1 MLNKIILF
9 SLNNKLFILLAAVLL
24 IVFGT
29 YTANKMD
36 VDVFPDLT
44 APTVVV
50 MTDAGGMAAEEIE
63 RLVTFPVET
72 AVNGATGVRRV
83 RSASMQGYSFVWVE
97 FDWGTDIFL
106 ARQIVSEK
114 MVSLS
119 ESMPKG
125 AQPVLAPQSSVMGEI
140 FFIGLQSDTTSG
152 MDLRTLAE
160 WVVKPAILATGG
172 VSQVTIIGG
181 ESKQYQVLADPQLM
195 KYYGVT
201 MNELADACAGISE
214 NSSGGVVREYG
225 NEYSV
230 RGIARTHDLEEL
242 GNTVIKVQGERQK
255 VKEGET
261 NLSPFTLH
269 PSPVFLSDVADV
281 KTGAAVRMGSASQNA
296 KPAII
301 LSVSKQPNVNTLN
314 VTRNVE
320 KNLELLRQSL
330 PADVKLDTRVF
341 RQADFIETSVNNV
354 GRALIEGAVFVIIIL
369 FLFLG
374 SFRTTL
380 ISVLAIPLSLL
391 GTVIVLHLLDMNI
404 NTMSLGGMCIAIG
417 SLVDDAIIDV
427 ENVYKRLRQEYKRV
441 QGTRYK
447 VQGEGKDTFHLSPCT
462 FNPFQIVFE
471 ASREIRASILN
482 ATFII
487 IVAFI
492 PLFFLSGMEGRMLKP
507 LGITY
512 IIALFMSL
520 IVAMTLTPL
529 LCKMMLSGEKYL
541 AKNEKD
547 NWLVRNLNKYYERSL
562 TQALAYKKT
571 VLVSSLALFLI
582 AIVLFMTMGRS
593 FLPEFNEGA
602 LTITAV
608 CKPGVSIDET
618 DRLGN
623 WMEKELL
630 SIPEVKTTARRTG
643 RGELDEHSQAT
654 NSTEVDVKY
663 ELDKRSN
670 ADFLA
675 DVRQKLNEI
684 SGIAVTIGQPIG
696 HRIDHL
702 LSGTRANITIKIFGP
717 DLNRLFAWGN
727 RVKSTISDIPGLV
740 DVNVEQQTE
749 VPEIQIKANR
759 QMLARHGI
767 TIEDFNRFV
776 SLAFS
781 GEKQTEIF
789 EGQRS
794 FDLILKLK
802 PDYTTT
808 IEGIKSALIDTGDGG
823 KVPLEEVA
831 DILSGVGPN
840 TISRENVQR
849 KIVVSVNVAGRD
861 VGTAAEEIQQTI
873 AAKIKLPE
881 AYRIEYGGQFE
892 SAKSASRT
900 LLLTSL
906 LAIGIIFLLLYQE
919 FKNIKLA
926 AVILVNL
933 PLALIGGVLAVFFTS
948 GVISIPAI
956 IGFITLFGI
965 ATRNG
970 ILLISNYE
978 RLMKVQGERYKA
990 KDEEPT
996 LSPFAFRHL
1005 PDDIVVKGSS
1015 DRLNAILMTATTA
1028 ALALLPMVFNGDKPG
1043 NEIQSPMAT
1052 VILGGLITSTL
1063 LNIYI
1068 VPILY
1073 KWLIERKQTQ
1083 KSFVA

>member
-1 MLNKIILF
+1 MPDTDINRMLNKIIFF
-9 SLNNKLFILLAAVLL
+9 SLNNKLLILLAAVLL

-29 YTANKMD
+29 YTTSKTD
-36 VDVFPDLT
+36 IDVFPDLT

-50 MTDAGGMAAEEIE
+50 MTDEGGMAAEEIE
-63 RLVTFPVET
+63 RLVTFPIET

-83 RSASMQGYSFVWVE
+83 RSSSMQGYSFVWVE
-97 FDWGTDIFL
+97 FDWGTDIFR
-106 ARQIVSEK
+106 ARQVVGEK

-119 ESMPKG
+119 ESMPEG
-125 AQPVLAPQSSVMGEI
+125 VQPVLAPQSSVMGEI
-140 FFIGLQSDTTSG
+140 FFIGLQSDTTN
-152 MDLRTLAE
+152 MTDLRTLAD
-160 WVVKPAILATGG
+160 WVIKPAILATGG
-172 VSQVTIIGG
+172 VSQVTVIGG
-181 ESKQYQVLADPQLM
+181 ESKQYHVLADPQLM

-201 MNELADACAGISE
+201 IDELSAACAGISE
-214 NSSGGVVREYG
+214 NSSGGVIREYG

-230 RGIARTHDLEEL
+230 RGIARTSDLEEL
-242 GNTVIKVQGERQK
+242 GNTVIKGK
-255 VKEGET
+255 V
-261 NLSPFTLH
+261 L
-269 PSPVFLSDVADV
+269 LSDVADV
-281 KTGAAVRMGSASQNA
+281 QTGTAVRMGAAAQNA
-296 KPAII
+296 TPAVI

-314 VTRNVE
+314 VTRSVE
-320 KNLELLRQSL
+320 KNLETLRQSL
-330 PADVKLDTRVF
+330 PVDVKLDTRVF

-391 GTVIVLHLLDMNI
+391 GTVIVLHLLGMNI

-427 ENVYKRLRQEYKRV
+427 ENVYKRLKQEWKA
-441 QGTRYK
+441 K
-447 VQGEGKDTFHLSPCT
+447 GEGRIFDSLR
-462 FNPFQIVFE
+462 IVFE

-512 IIALFMSL
+512 IISLFMSL

-529 LCKMMLSGEKYL
+529 LCRMMLSGEKYL

-547 NWLVRNLNKYYERSL
+547 SWLARNLTKHYERSL
-562 TQALAYKKT
+562 ITALAHKKAILISAAAL
-571 VLVSSLALFLI
+571 LVV
-582 AIVLFMTMGRS
+582 AIVLFMNMGRS

-602 LTITAV
+602 LTIAAV
-608 CKPGVSIDET
+608 CKPGVSLDET
-618 DRLGN
+618 DRLGH
-623 WMEKELL
+623 WVEKELL
-630 SIPEVKTTARRTG
+630 SIPEIKTTARRTG
-643 RGELDEHSQAT
+643 RGELDEHSQAI

-663 ELDKRSN
+663 VSGKRSN
-670 ADFLA
+670 AEFMA
-675 DVRQKLNEI
+675 EVRQKLGAI
-684 SGIAVTIGQPIG
+684 PGIAVTIGQPIG
-696 HRIDHL
+696 HRIDHI
-702 LSGTRANITIKIFGP
+702 LSGTRANIAVKIFGT
-717 DLNRLFAWGN
+717 DLNRLFTLGN
-727 RVKSTISDIPGLV
+727 QVKAAVAGIPGIA
-740 DVNVEQQTE
+740 DVSVEQQTE
-749 VPEIQIKANR
+749 TPEIRIKANR
-759 QMLARHGI
+759 QMLARYGI
-767 TIEDFNRFV
+767 TPDDFNRFV
-776 SLAFS
+776 RLAFS

-794 FDLILKLK
+794 FDLILRLK
-802 PDYTTT
+802 QDYTSTL
-808 IEGIKSALIDTGDGG
+808 EGIRSALIDTGDGG

-831 DILSGVGPN
+831 DIISGTGPN

-849 KIVVSVNVAGRD
+849 KIVVAINVAGRD
-861 VGTAAEEIQQTI
+861 VGTVAEEIRQTI
-873 AAKIKLPE
+873 AAEITLPE
-881 AYRIEYGGQFE
+881 AYSIEYGGQFE

-900 LLLTSL
+900 LLLASL
-906 LAIGIIFLLLYQE
+906 LAIGIIFLLLYHE
-919 FKNIKLA
+919 FKNVRLA
-926 AVILVNL
+926 AVILINL
-933 PLALIGGVLAVFFTS
+933 PLALIGGVMAVFFTS
-948 GVISIPAI
+948 KVVSIPAI

-970 ILLISNYE
+970 ILLVSNYE
-978 RLMKVQGERYKA
+978 SRGKK
-990 KDEEPT
+990 
-996 LSPFAFRHL
+996 SFAPADRSSL
-1005 PDDIVVKGSS
+1005 TGLIVRGSS
-1015 DRLNAILMTATTA
+1015 DRLNAILMTAFTA

-1073 KWLIERKQTQ
+1073 KEIVNKRL
-1083 KSFVA
+1083 

>member
-1 MLNKIILF
+1 
-9 SLNNKLFILLAAVLL
+9 
-24 IVFGT
+24 
-29 YTANKMD
+29 
-36 VDVFPDLT
+36 
-44 APTVVV
+44 
-50 MTDAGGMAAEEIE
+50 
-63 RLVTFPVET
+63 
-72 AVNGATGVRRV
+72 
-83 RSASMQGYSFVWVE
+83 
-97 FDWGTDIFL
+97 
-106 ARQIVSEK
+106 
-114 MVSLS
+114 
-119 ESMPKG
+119 
-125 AQPVLAPQSSVMGEI
+125 
-140 FFIGLQSDTTSG
+140 
-152 MDLRTLAE
+152 
-160 WVVKPAILATGG
+160 
-172 VSQVTIIGG
+172 
-181 ESKQYQVLADPQLM
+181 
-195 KYYGVT
+195 
-201 MNELADACAGISE
+201 
-214 NSSGGVVREYG
+214 
-225 NEYSV
+225 
-230 RGIARTHDLEEL
+230 
-242 GNTVIKVQGERQK
+242 
-255 VKEGET
+255 
-261 NLSPFTLH
+261 
-269 PSPVFLSDVADV
+269 
-281 KTGAAVRMGSASQNA
+281 
-296 KPAII
+296 
-301 LSVSKQPNVNTLN
+301 
-314 VTRNVE
+314 
-320 KNLELLRQSL
+320 
-330 PADVKLDTRVF
+330 LDTRVF

-391 GTVIVLHLLDMNI
+391 GTVIILHLLGMNI

-427 ENVYKRLRQEYKRV
+427 ENVYKRLRQNHRKPKPERESV
-441 QGTRYK
+441 
-447 VQGEGKDTFHLSPCT
+447 
-462 FNPFQIVFE
+462 FNIVFE

-529 LCKMMLSGEKYL
+529 LCKMMLSNEKYL

-547 NWLVRNLNKYYERSL
+547 SWLVRNLTKYYESSL
-562 TQALAYKKT
+562 IQALTHKKT
-571 VLVSSLALFLI
+571 VLISSF
-582 AIVLFMTMGRS
+582 VLFVVAIILFANMGRS

-608 CKPGVSIDET
+608 CKPGVSLDET

-630 SIPEVKTTARRTG
+630 SIPEIKTTARRTG

-663 ELDKRSN
+663 NLEKRSN
-670 ADFLA
+670 AEFLA
-675 DVRQKLNEI
+675 EVRQKLGEI
-684 SGIAVTIGQPIG
+684 PGIALTIGQPIG
-696 HRIDHL
+696 HRIDHI
-702 LSGTRANITIKIFGP
+702 LSGTRANIAIKIFGS
-717 DLNRLFAWGN
+717 DLNRLFTLGN
-727 RVKSTISDIPGLV
+727 QVKSTISDIPGLV
-740 DVNVEQQTE
+740 DVSVEQQTE

-759 QMLARHGI
+759 QMLARYGI
-767 TIEDFNRFV
+767 ATSDFNRFV

-808 IEGIKSALIDTGDGG
+808 IEGLKSALIDTGDGG

-831 DILSGVGPN
+831 DIVSGVGPN

-873 AAKIKLPE
+873 ASKIKLPE

-900 LLLTSL
+900 LLFASL

-919 FKNIKLA
+919 FKNVQLA

-948 GVISIPAI
+948 GVVSIPAI

-978 RLMKVQGERYKA
+978 RLRGKVQ
-990 KDEEPT
+990 DS
-996 LSPFAFRHL
+996 SP
-1005 PDDIVVKGSS
+1005 DIIIRGSA
-1015 DRLNAILMTATTA
+1015 DRLNAILMTAITA

-1063 LNIYI
+1063 LNIYV

-1073 KWLIERKQTQ
+1073 KWLMERK
-1083 KSFVA
+1083 

>member
-1 MLNKIILF
+1 MLNKIIFF
-9 SLNNKLFILLAAVLL
+9 SLNNKLFILLAAILL
-24 IVFGT
+24 IIFGT

-72 AVNGATGVRRV
+72 AVNGAAGVRRV
-83 RSASMQGYSFVWVE
+83 RSSSMQGYSFVWVE
-97 FDWGTDIFL
+97 FDWGTDIFR
-106 ARQIVSEK
+106 ARQVVSEK
-114 MVSLS
+114 MVSLA

-125 AQPVLAPQSSVMGEI
+125 VQPVLAPQSSVMGEI
-140 FFIGLQSDTTSG
+140 FFIGLQSDTTN
-152 MDLRTLAE
+152 MTDLRTLAD

-172 VSQVTIIGG
+172 VSQVTVIGG
-181 ESKQYQVLADPQLM
+181 DCKQYQVLADPQLM

-201 MNELADACAGISE
+201 ISELADACAGTGE
-214 NSSGGVVREYG
+214 NSSGGVIREYG
-225 NEYSV
+225 NEYTI
-230 RGIARTHDLEEL
+230 RGIARTSDLEEL
-242 GNTVIKVQGERQK
+242 GNTA
-255 VKEGET
+255 VKGT
-261 NLSPFTLH
+261 VL
-269 PSPVFLSDVADV
+269 LSDVAEV
-281 KTGAAVRMGSASQNA
+281 KTGAAVRMGAAAQDA
-296 KPAII
+296 RPAVI

-320 KNLELLRQSL
+320 KNLGILRQSL

-391 GTVIVLHLLDMNI
+391 GTAIVLHLLGMNI

-427 ENVYKRLRQEYKRV
+427 ENVYKRLRQEWRA
-441 QGTRYK
+441 R
-447 VQGEGKDTFHLSPCT
+447 GEGLRVKGKGLKVKGQGSRVKGEPDSSPFT
-462 FNPFQIVFE
+462 LHPSPSTVHPSPFDSFRIVFE

-547 NWLVRNLNKYYERSL
+547 SWLARNLTKHYERSL
-562 TQALAYKKT
+562 LQALAHKKA
-571 VLVSSLALFLI
+571 VLISSA
-582 AIVLFMTMGRS
+582 VLFIMAIILFMNMGRS

-608 CKPGVSIDET
+608 CKPGVSLDET
-618 DRLGN
+618 DLLGHL
-623 WMEKELL
+623 MEKELL
-630 SIPEVKTTARRTG
+630 SIPEIQTTARRTG

-663 ELDKRSN
+663 VLDKRSN
-670 ADFLA
+670 AGFMA
-675 DVRQKLNEI
+675 EVRQKLGEI
-684 SGIAVTIGQPIG
+684 PGIVFTIGQPIG
-696 HRIDHL
+696 HRIDHI
-702 LSGTRANITIKIFGP
+702 LSGTRANIAIKIFGP
-717 DLNRLFAWGN
+717 DLNRLFALGN
-727 RVKSTISDIPGLV
+727 QVKAAISDIPGLA
-740 DVNVEQQTE
+740 DISVEQQTE
-749 VPEIQIKANR
+749 TPEIRIKANR
-759 QMLARHGI
+759 QMLARYGI
-767 TIEDFNRFV
+767 TMNDFNRFV
-776 SLAFS
+776 RLAFS
-781 GEKQTEIF
+781 GEKQAEIF

-794 FDLILKLK
+794 FDLILRLK
-802 PDYTTT
+802 QDYTATV
-808 IEGIKSALIDTGDGG
+808 EGMKSALIDTGDGG

-831 DILSGVGPN
+831 DIVSGTGPN

-849 KIVVSVNVAGRD
+849 KMVVAVNVAGRD
-861 VGTAAEEIQQTI
+861 VGSAAEEIRQTI
-873 AAKIKLPE
+873 ASKIVLPE
-881 AYRIEYGGQFE
+881 ACRIEYGGQFE
-892 SAKSASRT
+892 SAKSASLT
-900 LLLTSL
+900 LLLASL
-906 LAIGIIFLLLYQE
+906 LAIGVIFLLLYQE
-919 FKNIKLA
+919 FKNVQLA
-926 AVILVNL
+926 AVILINL
-933 PLALIGGVLAVFFTS
+933 PLALIGGVLAVFLTS
-948 GVISIPAI
+948 KVVSIPAI

-970 ILLISNYE
+970 ILLVSSYE
-978 RLMKVQGERYKA
+978 RLRKA
-990 KDEEPT
+990 PMPPEGGFTVHP
-996 LSPFAFRHL
+996 SPFTVHRSPLADL
-1005 PDDIVVKGSS
+1005 IVRGSS
-1015 DRLNAILMTATTA
+1015 DRLNAILMTAFTA

-1063 LNIYI
+1063 LNIYV
-1068 VPILY
+1068 VPVLY
-1073 KWLIERKQTQ
+1073 DRLMRK
-1083 KSFVA
+1083 

>member
-1 MLNKIILF
+1 MLNKIIFF
-9 SLNNKLFILLAAVLL
+9 SLNNKLFILLAAILL
-24 IVFGT
+24 IIFGT

-63 RLVTFPVET
+63 RLVTFPIET

-83 RSASMQGYSFVWVE
+83 RSSSMQGYSFVWVE
-97 FDWGTDIFL
+97 FDWGTDIFR
-106 ARQIVSEK
+106 ARQVVSEK
-114 MVSLS
+114 MVSLA

-125 AQPVLAPQSSVMGEI
+125 VQPVLAPQSSVMGEI
-140 FFIGLQSDTTSG
+140 FFIGLQSDTTN
-152 MDLRTLAE
+152 MTDLRTLAD

-172 VSQVTIIGG
+172 VSQVTVIGG
-181 ESKQYQVLADPQLM
+181 DCKQYQVLADPQLM

-201 MNELADACAGISE
+201 INELADACAGISE
-214 NSSGGVVREYG
+214 NSSGGVIREYG
-225 NEYSV
+225 NEYTI
-230 RGIARTHDLEEL
+230 RGIARTYDLEEL
-242 GNTVIKVQGERQK
+242 GNTA
-255 VKEGET
+255 VKG
-261 NLSPFTLH
+261 
-269 PSPVFLSDVADV
+269 PVLLSDVAEV
-281 KTGAAVRMGSASQNA
+281 KTGAAVRMGAAAQDA
-296 KPAII
+296 RPAVI

-320 KNLELLRQSL
+320 KNLEILRQSL

-391 GTVIVLHLLDMNI
+391 GTVIVLHLLGMNI

-427 ENVYKRLRQEYKRV
+427 ENVYKRLRQEWRARGQGLKVKGQGSRV
-441 QGTRYK
+441 
-447 VQGEGKDTFHLSPCT
+447 EGDPDLSPFT
-462 FNPFQIVFE
+462 LHPSPFDSFRIVFE

-547 NWLVRNLNKYYERSL
+547 SWLARNLTRHYERSL
-562 TQALAYKKT
+562 LQALAHKKA
-571 VLVSSLALFLI
+571 VLISSA
-582 AIVLFMTMGRS
+582 VLFIMAIILFMNMGRS

-608 CKPGVSIDET
+608 CKPGVSLDET
-618 DRLGN
+618 DLLGHLI
-623 WMEKELL
+623 EKELL
-630 SIPEVKTTARRTG
+630 SIPEIKTTARRTG

-663 ELDKRSN
+663 VLDKRSN
-670 ADFLA
+670 AGFMA
-675 DVRQKLNEI
+675 EVRQKLGEI
-684 SGIAVTIGQPIG
+684 PGIVFTIGQPIG
-696 HRIDHL
+696 HRIDHI
-702 LSGTRANITIKIFGP
+702 LSGTRANIAIKIFGT
-717 DLNRLFAWGN
+717 DLNRLFALGN
-727 RVKSTISDIPGLV
+727 QVKAAISDIPGLA
-740 DVNVEQQTE
+740 DISVEQQTE
-749 VPEIQIKANR
+749 TPEIRIKANR
-759 QMLARHGI
+759 QMLARYGI
-767 TIEDFNRFV
+767 TMNDFNRFV
-776 SLAFS
+776 KLAFS
-781 GEKQTEIF
+781 GEKQAEIF

-794 FDLILKLK
+794 FDLILRLK
-802 PDYTTT
+802 QDYTSTV
-808 IEGIKSALIDTGDGG
+808 EGIKSALIDTGDGG

-831 DILSGVGPN
+831 DIVSGTGPN
-840 TISRENVQR
+840 IISRENVQR
-849 KIVVSVNVAGRD
+849 KMVVAVNVAGRD
-861 VGTAAEEIQQTI
+861 VGSAAEEIRQTI
-873 AAKIKLPE
+873 ASKIALPE

-892 SAKSASRT
+892 SAKSASLT
-900 LLLTSL
+900 LLLASL

-919 FKNIKLA
+919 FKNVQLA
-926 AVILVNL
+926 AVILINL
-933 PLALIGGVLAVFFTS
+933 PLALIGGVLAVFLTS
-948 GVISIPAI
+948 KVVSIPAI

-970 ILLISNYE
+970 ILLVSNYE
-978 RLMKVQGERYKA
+978 RLRKA
-990 KDEEPT
+990 PYPNKEG
-996 LSPFAFRHL
+996 SPFTVHCSPLADL
-1005 PDDIVVKGSS
+1005 IVRGSS
-1015 DRLNAILMTATTA
+1015 DRLNAILMTAFTA

-1073 KWLIERKQTQ
+1073 DKLMSKRVDK
-1083 KSFVA
+1083 